1 MNVVDLLLQQASS
14 RPEALAVRHGDEVLG
29 YGALGRRVCSVA
41 AGLANAGVAR
51 GDVLALCLDDPLDH
65 LVASLAVAH
74 RGATVVSVPRT
85 LPDALRGRL
94 LALTRA
100 GRALA
105 DDGRR
110 TGADLGGLPI
120 LAWSMLERSPPSM
133 TPEPAREVADR
144 PWIYVTGSGS
154 TGRPK
159 IMPVTHRQQCL
170 RSRLGPSWL
179 PYGAQDV
186 LCSMVSMH
194 FYSAKQRCLEAMA
207 IGAGIFLDTPG
218 RVDLRREVAEG
229 EVTVIHAMVCHIETL
244 LRRLPAEA
252 TGAFARLQALMVGGS
267 TVSMALR
274 DEIRRRLTPR
284 IHVFY
289 GTNESHT
296 ATLTRLDE
304 VHRTSGGVGR
314 PFPGIRI
321 EVVDERGQPVPAGV
335 DGRVRIAS
343 PMVIDGYLGDE
354 EANRKAFAEG
364 WFYPGDIGHLTTD
377 GQLVHRGRMDDM
389 MIVGGVNL
397 HPAEIEQCLR
407 RHPGVADAL
416 ATPLRHRVL
425 QDVPVA
431 LVVPEAGTHPS
442 AHELVAHVRAA
453 LGRHALHDVIWVDRI
468 PRSEQ
473 GKVQREALKAVLE
486 RHDWAHEGGRAQ
498 GARRHWSRPR
508 QLQTRFEIE
517 FAPPIAPATNRL
529 DAWMALLGEDAPLGT
544 RPSEGCED
552 ADTARYWLQQVLRLA
567 RLFLQLVRVPVF
579 DVFELID
586 CAPVDEHRRRWRA
599 AFLCPGPEFV
609 SATACMEVVGIAF
622 RIAQLAQGADP
633 GSPQDRERVFVAIG
647 DELLQPH
654 GKLMPAGKS
663 TLEVLRAAYRL
674 DIPFR
679 PLGRGVYQLGW
690 GSRAR
695 RIERSTTDGDSVFGM
710 RWTHD
715 KWMASELLRA
725 AGLPAPVN
733 RLVMTA
739 EEARAAARSLGYP
752 VVVKPVDRDRGEGV
766 SVDVGDDEGVAR
778 AYTTAREC
786 SPGKRV
792 LVERQAPGV
801 CHRIFVAA
809 GRLLY
814 AVRRLPAGV
823 YGNGRTSI
831 GSLVDAEC
839 ARRMG
844 LPPWKRAPLCA
855 LDDSA
860 LEMLARQGLGPEDVP
875 GAGRFVALRRI
886 ETTASGGVDEEVTHA
901 LHPENVR
908 AAIAAARL
916 FGLEVAGVDMISPDI
931 TAPWHANGAILNE
944 VNFAPLLGGGEIS
957 RRYVEEY
964 LFRLVDGRGRIPVEV
979 FVGGAAAW
987 EAAAARWRTLLQAG
1001 MAAVLSSD
1009 VRTLGG
1015 DGQPFG
1021 LAVDGLHA
1029 RVRALTLRAE
1039 VGALVLVVQTLE
1051 LLRTGIPLDRVDR
1064 VVVID
1069 GDIRTAGSPARQAA
1083 DAEVAGLIALCRAWD
1098 ASGTAS

>member
-14 RPEALAVRHGDEVLG
+14 RPEALAVRHRDEVLG
-29 YGALGRRVCSVA
+29 YGALGRRVTSVA
-41 AGLANAGVAR
+41 AALASAGVVR
-51 GDVLALCLDDPLDH
+51 GEVLALCLDDPLDH
-65 LVASLAVAH
+65 LLASLAAAH
-74 RGATVVSVPRT
+74 RGATVVSVPRSM
-85 LPDALRGRL
+85 PEALRARL

-105 DDGRR
+105 DAGYRG
-110 TGADLGGLPI
+110 GADIGGLPV
-120 LAWSMLERSPPSM
+120 LAWSALDMDGPSPMLE
-133 TPEPAREVADR
+133 PAGEVADR

-159 IMPVTHRQQCL
+159 ILPVTHRQQCL
-170 RSRLGPSWL
+170 RSRLGPNWL

-194 FYSAKQRCLEAMA
+194 FYSAKQRCLEAMVL
-207 IGAGIFLDTPG
+207 GAGIFLNAPG

-229 EVTVIHAMVCHIETL
+229 DVTVIHAMVSHIETL
-244 LRRLPAEA
+244 LRRLPAQES
-252 TGAFARLQALMVGGS
+252 GAFARLQALMLGGS

-284 IHVFY
+284 VHVFY

-304 VHRTSGGVGR
+304 VHETSGGVGR
-314 PFPGIRI
+314 PFPGVRV
-321 EVVDERGQPVPAGV
+321 EVVDEAGQRMPAGV
-335 DGRVRIAS
+335 DGHVRIAS
-343 PMVIDGYLGDE
+343 PMVIDGYLGDD
-354 EANRKAFAEG
+354 EATGKSFAKG
-364 WFYPGDIGHLTTD
+364 WFYPGDIGHLTAD
-377 GQLVHRGRMDDM
+377 GQLVHRGRADDM

-407 RHPGVADAL
+407 RHRGVRDAV

-431 LVVPEAGTHPS
+431 LVVLEAGALPR
-442 AHELVAHVRAA
+442 AHELVAHVQAQ
-453 LGRHALHDVIWVDRI
+453 LGRHALHDVILVDRI
-468 PRSEQ
+468 PRSEL
-473 GKVQREALKAVLE
+473 GKVQRDAIEAILE
-486 RHDWAHEGGRAQ
+486 RHYSARDGGRAG
-498 GARRHWSRPR
+498 GAHGPLSRPR
-508 QLQTRFEIE
+508 QLQTRFEVE
-517 FAPPIAPATNRL
+517 FVPPTATVPARM
-529 DAWMALLGEDAPLGT
+529 DAWMALLGEDALLGT
-544 RPSEGCED
+544 RPSDGREA
-552 ADTARYWLQQVLRLA
+552 ADPLRYWLQHVLRLA

-579 DVFELID
+579 DVFQLVY
-586 CAPVDEHRRRWRA
+586 CAPADEHRQRWRA

-609 SATACMEVVGIAF
+609 SDTECVELVGIAF
-622 RIAQLAQGADP
+622 RIARLAQDADP
-633 GSPQDRERVFVAIG
+633 GNAQDRERLFLAIVG
-647 DELLQPH
+647 ELLQPY
-654 GKLMPAGKS
+654 GKRMPAGKS

-679 PLGRGVYQLGW
+679 PLGGGVYQLGW

-710 RWTHD
+710 RWSHD

-725 AGLPAPVN
+725 AGLPAPTN
-733 RLVMTA
+733 RLAETV
-739 EEARAAARSLGYP
+739 EEARAAALGLGYP
-752 VVVKPVDRDRGEGV
+752 VVVKPIDRDRGEGV
-766 SVDVGDDEGVAR
+766 TVDVGDDEGLAR
-778 AYTTAREC
+778 AFATAHER

-823 YGNGRTSI
+823 YGDGRAPISA
-831 GSLVDAEC
+831 LLEAEYL
-839 ARRMG
+839 RQMG
-844 LPPWKRAPLCA
+844 LPPWRRAPACP
-855 LDDSA
+855 LDDIA
-860 LEMLARQGLGPEDVP
+860 LEMLARQDLGPEDVP
-875 GAGRFVALRRI
+875 AAGRFVALRRI

-901 LHPENVR
+901 LHAENVR
-908 AAIAAARL
+908 AAVASARL

-931 TAPWHANGAILNE
+931 TAPWHANGAIINE

-957 RRYVEEY
+957 RRYVDEY
-964 LFRLVDGRGRIPVEV
+964 LIRLVDGRGRIPVEV

-987 EAAAARWRTLLQAG
+987 EAAEARWQTLLQAG
-1001 MAAVLSSD
+1001 VVAFLCND

-1015 DGQPFG
+1015 DGQPFA
-1021 LAVDGLHA
+1021 LPVDGLYA

-1051 LLRTGIPLDRVDR
+1051 LLGTGLPLDRVDR
-1064 VVVID
+1064 VVVVD
-1069 GDIRTAGSPARQAA
+1069 GRLGVPGAPALQAG
-1083 DAEVAGLIALCRAWD
+1083 DAEVVGLIALCRAWSV
-1098 ASGTAS
+1098 SGAAR

>member
-14 RPEALAVRHGDEVLG
+14 RPEALAVRHRDEVLG
-29 YGALGRRVCSVA
+29 YGALGRRVSSVA
-41 AGLANAGVAR
+41 AALASAGVVR

-65 LVASLAVAH
+65 LLASLAAAH
-74 RGATVVSVPRT
+74 RGATVVSVPRSM
-85 LPDALRGRL
+85 PEALRARL

-105 DDGRR
+105 DDGNRG
-110 TGADLGGLPI
+110 GADIGGLPV
-120 LAWSMLERSPPSM
+120 LAWSALDKDGPSP
-133 TPEPAREVADR
+133 TLEPAGEVADQ

-159 IMPVTHRQQCL
+159 ILPVTHRQQCL

-194 FYSAKQRCLEAMA
+194 FYSAKQRCLEAMVL
-207 IGAGIFLDTPG
+207 GAGIFLDTPG

-229 EVTVIHAMVCHIETL
+229 EVTVIHAMVSHIETL
-244 LRRLPAEA
+244 LRRLPAQES
-252 TGAFARLQALMVGGS
+252 GAFARLQALMLGGS

-284 IHVFY
+284 VHVFF

-304 VHRTSGGVGR
+304 VHETSGGVGR
-314 PFPGIRI
+314 PFPGVRI
-321 EVVDERGQPVPAGV
+321 EVVDEAGQRMPAGV
-335 DGRVRIAS
+335 DGLVRIAS
-343 PMVIDGYLGDE
+343 PMVIDGYLGDD
-354 EANRKAFAEG
+354 EATGKAFAKG
-364 WFYPGDIGHLTTD
+364 WFYPGDIGHLTAD
-377 GQLVHRGRMDDM
+377 GQLVHRGRADDM

-407 RHPGVADAL
+407 RHRGVRDAL
-416 ATPLRHRVL
+416 ARPLRHRVL

-431 LVVPEAGTHPS
+431 LVVPEAGALPGT
-442 AHELVAHVRAA
+442 HELVAHVQAQ
-453 LGRHALHDVIWVDRI
+453 LGRHALHDVILVDRI
-468 PRSEQ
+468 PRSEL
-473 GKVQREALKAVLE
+473 GKVQRDAIEAILE
-486 RHDWAHEGGRAQ
+486 RHYSARDGGRAG
-498 GARRHWSRPR
+498 GARGPLSRPR
-508 QLQTRFEIE
+508 QLQTRFELE
-517 FAPPIAPATNRL
+517 FAPPIAPVPARM
-529 DAWMALLGEDAPLGT
+529 DAWIALLGEDALFGT
-544 RPSEGCED
+544 RPSDGREA
-552 ADTARYWLQQVLRLA
+552 ADPLRYWLQQVLRLA

-579 DVFELID
+579 DVFHLID
-586 CAPVDEHRRRWRA
+586 CAPADEHRQRWRA

-609 SATACMEVVGIAF
+609 SRTECAELVGIAF
-622 RIAQLAQGADP
+622 RIARLAQDTDP
-633 GSPQDRERVFVAIG
+633 GNAQDRERLFLAIG
-647 DELLQPH
+647 GELLQPY
-654 GKLMPAGKS
+654 GKRMPAGKS

-679 PLGRGVYQLGW
+679 PLGGGVYQLGW

-710 RWTHD
+710 RWSHD

-725 AGLPAPVN
+725 AGLPAPTN
-733 RLVMTA
+733 RLAETV
-739 EEARAAARSLGYP
+739 EEARAAAHDLGYP

-766 SVDVGDDEGVAR
+766 TVDVGDDEGLAR
-778 AYTTAREC
+778 AFATAHER

-823 YGNGRTSI
+823 YGDGRASI
-831 GSLVDAEC
+831 SALVEAEYV
-839 ARRMG
+839 RQMG
-844 LPPWKRAPLCA
+844 LPPWRRTPGCP
-855 LDDSA
+855 LDDIA
-860 LEMLARQGLGPEDVP
+860 LEMLARQDLGPEDVP
-875 GAGRFVALRRI
+875 AAGRFVALRRI

-908 AAIAAARL
+908 AAIAAARF

-931 TAPWHANGAILNE
+931 TAPWHANGAIINE

-957 RRYVEEY
+957 RRYVDEY
-964 LFRLVDGRGRIPVEV
+964 LVRLVDGRGRIPVEV

-987 EAAAARWRTLLQAG
+987 EAAEARWRARLQAG
-1001 MAAVLSSD
+1001 VVAFLCND

-1015 DGQPFG
+1015 DGQPFA
-1021 LAVDGLHA
+1021 LPVDGLHA

-1051 LLRTGIPLDRVDR
+1051 LLGTGLPLDRVDR
-1064 VVVID
+1064 VVVVD
-1069 GDIRTAGSPARQAA
+1069 GKLGVPGAPALQAA
-1083 DAEVAGLIALCRAWD
+1083 DAEVVGLIALCRAWS
-1098 ASGTAS
+1098 AGGAAR